1 MEDLAEIK
9 RLLIDIS
16 RKLDLILEDR
26 EITGMMKLSEI
37 SLKDF
42 LESEPD
48 LYSIKDLKVRY
59 R

>member
-1 MEDLAEIK
+1 MEDLTEIK

-26 EITGMMKLSEI
+26 EIIGMMKLSEI

-48 LYSIKDLKVRY
+48 LYSIKDVKVRY

>member
-1 MEDLAEIK
+1 MDDLAEIK
-9 RLLIDIS
+9 KLLVDIS

-26 EITGMMKLSEI
+26 EITGIMKLSEV

-42 LESEPD
+42 LENEPD